1 VTLLGSLLP
10 ASHVLLDVT
19 ADDKQAV
26 FDLVGGLV
34 ERDSG
39 IRRSQI
45 VSSLAA
51 RERSGST
58 ALGHGI
64 AIPHGRVKG
73 LREATGA
80 FIRTREPIPF
90 DAPDDAPVQLIFA
103 LLVPEKSTDLH
114 LEILSELAQLF
125 SNRALRR
132 ELATAPD
139 ALTAQRLIASAG
151 TAPRT

>member
-1 VTLLGSLLP
+1 
-10 ASHVLLDVT
+10 
-19 ADDKQAV
+19 
-26 FDLVGGLV
+26 
-34 ERDSG
+34 
-39 IRRSQI
+39 
-45 VSSLAA
+45 
-51 RERSGST
+51 
-58 ALGHGI
+58 
-64 AIPHGRVKG
+64 VKG

>member
-1 VTLLGSLLP
+1 VTLLSSLLP
-10 ASHVLLDVT
+10 PSHVLLD
-19 ADDKQAV
+19 AAAADKQAV
-26 FDLVGGLV
+26 FELAAGLL

-39 IRRSQI
+39 VRSAQI

-73 LREATGA
+73 LRTAMGA
-80 FIRTREPIPF
+80 FLRTREPIPF
-90 DAPDDAPVQLIFA
+90 DAPDDAPVQLIFV

-125 SNRALRR
+125 SDRNVRRAL
-132 ELATAPD
+132 AAAPD
-139 ALTAQRLIASAG
+139 ALTAQRLIAGHATG
-151 TAPRT
+151 